1 MLLKTLN
8 LWGFMSKVAQINK
21 KVGCILLSSKSL
33 SGGLR
38 CDLFKTA
45 HNSRQ
50 TKNEPKGENVAIA
63 DLEG

>member
-1 MLLKTLN
+1 
-8 LWGFMSKVAQINK
+8 MSKVAQINK

-33 SGGLR
+33 SGGLQ
-38 CDLFKTA
+38 CELFKRA

-50 TKNEPKGENVAIA
+50 PKNEPEGENVAIA